1 MEECSNEEVV
11 IHKMNTNDNRKTKVY
26 MIWINGNNTF
36 CLNINNGNNRIK
48 KNIMSTSFV
57 KWLDLRY

>member
-11 IHKMNTNDNRKTKVY
+11 IHKMNTNENRKAKVY

-36 CLNINNGNNRIK
+36 
-48 KNIMSTSFV
+48 V
-57 KWLDLRY
+57 

>member
-11 IHKMNTNDNRKTKVY
+11 IHKMNINENRKAKVY

-36 CLNINNGNNRIK
+36 
-48 KNIMSTSFV
+48 V
-57 KWLDLRY
+57 